1 MAKYLDSL
9 PADAPGRYLGKT
21 AVIGTLDPSTID
33 GEWWSMDPEDYTQI
47 TYIDMGNYFVL
58 GSSPFYSMAEFK
70 NNKSLQSY
78 DRFVSGWLRN
88 VEVYRYE
95 SVSDKV
101 NIHFVVH
108 AMVNHSQR
116 MSELPVRSWFICRDK

>member
-70 NNKSLQSY
+70 NNNPMIVLCLDGLEMWKSIDTNQYQTKSISTSLFTQ
-78 DRFVSGWLRN
+78 WLTTAN
-88 VEVYRYE
+88 E
-95 SVSDKV
+95 
-101 NIHFVVH
+101 
-108 AMVNHSQR
+108 
-116 MSELPVRSWFICRDK
+116 